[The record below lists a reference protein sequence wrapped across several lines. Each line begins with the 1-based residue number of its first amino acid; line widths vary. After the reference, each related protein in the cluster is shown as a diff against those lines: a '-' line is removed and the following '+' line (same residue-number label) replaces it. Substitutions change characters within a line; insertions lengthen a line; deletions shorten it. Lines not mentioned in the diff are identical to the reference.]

1 MSTRDLILQIR
12 EKIIHENN
20 LWLKSRFSLG
30 FYTTEYKK
38 RIKLYRSSKVLF
50 KAFLGIFI
58 FNKIPKNKD
67 LIIFQGL
74 RNSAY
79 FDAFDKESV
88 FIIGSHIEKEYAK
101 LNGYNFIWLFPIELA
116 VNVACH
122 RNFKFLLT
130 YQLMRWFKIITQQK
144 KTLFFLYEDTQ
155 PTGIFFSALT
165 NQNRTTS
172 AKSICI
178 QHGIYCKTSA
188 PRARLDG
195 LLSNMNLL
203 IDRDQASIIGLE
215 KNTYEVI
222 GLPHN
227 ALSQKRKSNIID
239 IIFIG
244 PGGSSDGNISF
255 ENTIKFYKKLH
266 SRLVFLENINIIYR
280 PHPDELNRTEVMELT
295 RSIFQNFDFLP
306 VTESLRRTQAIY
318 ISTVSTM
325 LYEAM
330 CSGHL
335 VVAISK
341 IIPTL
346 SLPYQPDHIID
357 PDAIDD
363 FINWINELQTGL
375 ISWPEIPSIEAPLPI
390 QRFHQS
396 IKNLEL
402 I

>member
-1 MSTRDLILQIR
+1 M
-12 EKIIHENN
+12 
-20 LWLKSRFSLG
+20 
-30 FYTTEYKK
+30 
-38 RIKLYRSSKVLF
+38 
-50 KAFLGIFI
+50 
-58 FNKIPKNKD
+58 
-67 LIIFQGL
+67 
-74 RNSAY
+74 
-79 FDAFDKESV
+79 
-88 FIIGSHIEKEYAK
+88 
-101 LNGYNFIWLFPIELA
+101 
-116 VNVACH
+116 
-122 RNFKFLLT
+122 
-130 YQLMRWFKIITQQK
+130 
-144 KTLFFLYEDTQ
+144 
-155 PTGIFFSALT
+155 
-165 NQNRTTS
+165 
-172 AKSICI
+172 
-178 QHGIYCKTSA
+178 
-188 PRARLDG
+188 
-195 LLSNMNLL
+195 
-203 IDRDQASIIGLE
+203 
-215 KNTYEVI
+215 
-222 GLPHN
+222 
-227 ALSQKRKSNIID
+227 
-239 IIFIG
+239 
-244 PGGSSDGNISF
+244 
-255 ENTIKFYKKLH
+255 H